1 MGELDED
8 ELRLLA
14 EAEAPSP
21 VVTEPVA
28 VIDGDEVVEP
38 PVVDEEP
45 KVIEPMLEAGKRQR
59 GRPRRVTAAD
69 PEPEPVPV
77 VVGSPAPPDE
87 GNSTVP
93 PPQMDYGD
101 PWGLLPAQ
109 MRHFTD
115 GRPAL

>member
-14 EAEAPSP
+14 EAEGPSP
-21 VVTEPVA
+21 VLSEPVA

-38 PVVDEEP
+38 PAVLAEPELPRVIAKGPGRRRRQELPEEP
-45 KVIEPMLEAGKRQR
+45 QVAAAEPAL
-59 GRPRRVTAAD
+59 
-69 PEPEPVPV
+69 
-77 VVGSPAPPDE
+77 PDE

-93 PPQMDYGD
+93 PAQMDYGD
-101 PWGLLPAQ
+101 PWGRLPAQ

-115 GRPAL
+115 GRPAV